1 MKFKENRVV
10 DCFLPADKYI
20 ETSSGCIDQISEKN
34 LIIQSLQLSNYI
46 VVVHCR

>member
-20 ETSSGCIDQISEKN
+20 ETSSGCINQISEKKFDYSVPT
-34 LIIQSLQLSNYI
+34 II
-46 VVVHCR
+46 